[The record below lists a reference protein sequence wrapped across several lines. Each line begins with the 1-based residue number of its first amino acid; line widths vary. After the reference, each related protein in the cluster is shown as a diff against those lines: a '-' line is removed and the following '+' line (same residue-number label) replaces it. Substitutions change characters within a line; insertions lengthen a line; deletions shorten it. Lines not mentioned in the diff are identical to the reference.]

1 MTVSEFD
8 TGLAKRMVHLYID
21 SDIQKTPYTSLYR
34 CAIQTDIRTTPD
46 GGFAGV
52 PLCIRYFP
60 RAWGKREQEIPKWD
74 RSLENVLRRFVHF
87 LKRDFI

>member
-8 TGLAKRMVHLYID
+8 TVLAKRTVHLYID
-21 SDIQKTPYTSLYR
+21 SDIYVVISM
-34 CAIQTDIRTTPD
+34 CHTDIRTTPD

-87 LKRDFI
+87 LNRDFI